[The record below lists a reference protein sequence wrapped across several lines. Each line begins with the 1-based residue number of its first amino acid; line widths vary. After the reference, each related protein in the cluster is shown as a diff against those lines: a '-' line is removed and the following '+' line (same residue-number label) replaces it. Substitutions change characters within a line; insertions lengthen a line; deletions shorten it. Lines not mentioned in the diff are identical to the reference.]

1 MSAVCVFAV
10 CVLCLTGT
18 VVAQT
23 PARLPPADKG
33 FLHWI
38 VGLGVVLLI
47 AAAAFLN
54 PKRTHQG

>member
-1 MSAVCVFAV
+1 MTSS
-10 CVLCLTGT
+10 

-23 PARLPPADKG
+23 PARLPPADKD
-33 FLHWI
+33 FLHWL

-47 AAAAFLN
+47 AVAAFLN

>member
-1 MSAVCVFAV
+1 MSAVCALAV
-10 CVLCLTGT
+10 GVLCLTGT

-23 PARLPPADKG
+23 PARLPPEDKG
-33 FLHWI
+33 FLQWL